1 MVKCVLPLTLVL
13 VASCAAAPPID
24 VVARTITV
32 KVPMYQS
39 VYCNPPELENP
50 ELPVSAL
57 RPGTTPAAT
66 MRAFAGS
73 IVILKGAVRERDEII
88 KGCEKPAAPSDAK
101 GNEPSSAVAVT
112 SGGSPLPQ

>member
-13 VASCAAAPPID
+13 VTGCASAPPID

-39 VYCNPPELENP
+39 VYCDPPSLGNP

-57 RPGTTPAAT
+57 RPGTPPAAT

-73 IVILKGAVRERDEII
+73 IVILKGAVHERDEII

-101 GNEPSSAVAVT
+101 SNGPSSIVAVT
-112 SGGSPLPQ
+112 SGGSQLNQ